1 MDAFHVVKESMG
13 KMENSPVRKALAQQK
28 DIPFE
33 NGISDTLC
41 QIDRE
46 GEILE
51 SKIDLSTKIVLMG
64 EVKAGKS
71 TVLNCFVGSELSDT
85 DVLEATASIIEV
97 RYSNEEYSEIH
108 KQDGSVIKDKPEEI
122 KKILDGQRGNMEFF
136 KECDHIKY
144 NLSLETLKEIS
155 LVDTPGIATVTFQ
168 NAQKA
173 KNFIQKSDVVIWV
186 LNSNHLGQ
194 MDIEE
199 SLQEVAKMG
208 KPIIL
213 VANRID
219 EVAGDSERILD
230 YIEEHL
236 GIYAK
241 KVFPLSAFD
250 AYTAL
255 QSMNQ
260 ELLKESGFVELRDY
274 IINEIENNARQ
285 VQNESIITSMKAL
298 FDKDLRCHNDYK
310 NFSDNFIGQIDKN
323 KELLMH
329 HHNRITHLIKNDL
342 THWLDHEFFK
352 SEMEYLYTLKDQ
364 KAIQKSL
371 KEYFSESY
379 IRSVVEQK
387 AQKIVEMFNHEWRDS
402 VQDIKITLK
411 EDYEMNFNYYR
422 GEFNNNPSG
431 GNNDLKEDLTD
442 GVKKGA
448 TVTGTYGAVLAGYAA
463 WLGPGAAYITIGS
476 ALTAM
481 LPPLL
486 IAGAAAGAVSGW
498 LKKGKNKESVR
509 DNTERHMMKV
519 KSQLT
524 PYLGTLVKKTEQEGR
539 AIVSRLDREF
549 IEDLQISHSREEIND
564 WTKQLNRYIVTHSVK
579 QTV

>member
-13 KMENSPVRKALAQQK
+13 KMENSPVRKALVQQK

-97 RYSNEEYSEIH
+97 RYSNEEDSEIH
-108 KQDGSVIKDKPEEI
+108 KQNGSVIKDKPEEI

-255 QSMNQ
+255 QSKNQ